1 MPANPVI
8 ETMVIQPTPFCNI
21 ACTYCYLP
29 HRGDRSVMARETLQA
44 AFERVF
50 ASGWSAPELT
60 VIWHAG
66 EPLVL
71 PVEYYRDAFDLIE
84 RMRPKTLRVR
94 HAIQTNGMLI
104 TAAWCELFRDYHVG
118 VGVSLDGPRHLHDA
132 HRRTR
137 SGRGTFDKTMAG
149 INLLRRNGIDFHV
162 ITVLAQDSLDDPDG
176 LVDFYI
182 GEGIDQVCF
191 NVEESEGDHQSALFA
206 QADLRQRFTLFLDR
220 FWRSAR
226 QRGSFRLIREIDA
239 MLPRV
244 LRPNEAVMTNE
255 QVVPFGM
262 LNVACN
268 GDVSSFSPEL
278 LGLKNAAYDD
288 FIIGNVLT
296 HSLEDMRTSTTM
308 QRMAHDIARGVDA
321 CRENCAYF
329 SVCGGGAPVNKLTET
344 GSFASDRTRFCEL
357 TQMVPIDLILDALEQ
372 LDPIIQPPHDVAS
385 QPTWR
390 TQCHDPV
397 A

>member
-29 HRGDRSVMARETLQA
+29 HRSDRSVMARETLQA

-71 PVEYYRDAFDLIE
+71 PVAYYRDAFDLIE

-390 TQCHDPV
+390 TQCHDAV